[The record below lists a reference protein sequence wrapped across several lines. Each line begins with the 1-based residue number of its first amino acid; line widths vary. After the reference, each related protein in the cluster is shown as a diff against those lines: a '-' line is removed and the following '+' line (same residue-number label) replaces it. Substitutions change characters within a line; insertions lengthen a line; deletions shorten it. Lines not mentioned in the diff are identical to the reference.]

1 MANDRKYTGVI
12 SDLRITR
19 SRGVPMAVFTI
30 SGGAGKF
37 SMDVMTYG
45 AKNVEKMKASGNG
58 RTLWVQ
64 GDFVKTTKKNAVGG
78 TYQEDA
84 FKALNLKDITPEPKA
99 EGEAEAADQ
108 SADAGVDA
116 GADTGAEASAAETGA
131 DASAGTSDLPQDD
144 AEPELKLEDVCAFP
158 EDDAARANMDDEIPF

>member
-116 GADTGAEASAAETGA
+116 DASAEASAAETGA
-131 DASAGTSDLPQDD
+131 DAAADAGAASD
-144 AEPELKLEDVCAFP
+144 E
-158 EDDAARANMDDEIPF
+158 AASEESRANMDDEIPF

>member
-99 EGEAEAADQ
+99 EGEAEAADA
-108 SADAGVDA
+108 SADAGV
-116 GADTGAEASAAETGA
+116 DTGAEASAAENGA
-131 DASAGTSDLPQDD
+131 DAAADAGAASD
-144 AEPELKLEDVCAFP
+144 E
-158 EDDAARANMDDEIPF
+158 AASEESQANMSEEVPF

>member
-99 EGEAEAADQ
+99 EGQAEAADQ
-108 SADAGVDA
+108 SADASS
-116 GADTGAEASAAETGA
+116 DTGAEAGASA
-131 DASAGTSDLPQDD
+131 DASSDAASDADAGAGDATGESASD
-144 AEPELKLEDVCAFP
+144 E
-158 EDDAARANMDDEIPF
+158 ARANMDDEIPF

>member
-116 GADTGAEASAAETGA
+116 DASAEASAAETGA
-131 DASAGTSDLPQDD
+131 DAAADTGAASD
-144 AEPELKLEDVCAFP
+144 E
-158 EDDAARANMDDEIPF
+158 AASEESRANMDDEIPF

>member
-116 GADTGAEASAAETGA
+116 DASAEASAAETGA
-131 DASAGTSDLPQDD
+131 DAAADAGAASDEAATD
-144 AEPELKLEDVCAFP
+144 E
-158 EDDAARANMDDEIPF
+158 ARANMDDEIPF

>member
-19 SRGVPMAVFTI
+19 SRGVPMAAFTI

-78 TYQEDA
+78 TYQQDA

-116 GADTGAEASAAETGA
+116 DASAEASAAETGA
-131 DASAGTSDLPQDD
+131 DAD
-144 AEPELKLEDVCAFP
+144 AAADTGAASEEAATDE
-158 EDDAARANMDDEIPF
+158 ARANMDDEIPF

>member
-108 SADAGVDA
+108 SADAGVDTDA
-116 GADTGAEASAAETGA
+116 SAEASAAETGA
-131 DASAGTSDLPQDD
+131 DAAADAGAASDEAATD
-144 AEPELKLEDVCAFP
+144 E
-158 EDDAARANMDDEIPF
+158 ARANMDDEIPF